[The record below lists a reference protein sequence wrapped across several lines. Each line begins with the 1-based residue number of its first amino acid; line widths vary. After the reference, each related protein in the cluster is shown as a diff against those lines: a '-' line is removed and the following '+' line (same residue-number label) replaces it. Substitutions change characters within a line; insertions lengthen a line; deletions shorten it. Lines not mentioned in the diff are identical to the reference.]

1 MNTNFIN
8 SYISKKN
15 IFAKHLMVGKENT
28 KKNVNSNN
36 KLEPSINYEALIKHL
51 ILIYFGLW
59 VVRKKNENQKQHLNQ
74 SQETTTQ

>member
-1 MNTNFIN
+1 
-8 SYISKKN
+8 
-15 IFAKHLMVGKENT
+15 MVGKENT

-59 VVRKKNENQKQHLNQ
+59 VVKKKNENQKQHLNQ
-74 SQETTTQ
+74 SEETTTQ